1 MIGYMKKY
9 LTLKNL
15 GWLLT
20 GLVTFMLGMSGVS
33 KVMGTEEMIKNFTFM
48 NLLPYLALLGMVE
61 LAGVVMLIIP
71 KTSKYGAVLLSSYLS
86 GAVAIHLAMMGGT
99 GVMVPIFLG
108 LAVWTAHCLRSYS
121 TK

>member
-1 MIGYMKKY
+1 MKKY

-20 GLVTFMLGMSGVS
+20 VLVTFMLGMSEI
-33 KVMGTEEMIKNFTFM
+33 MGTEEMIKNFTFM
-48 NLLPYLALLGMVE
+48 NLLPYLALLGVVE
-61 LAGVVMLIIP
+61 LGGVILLIMP

-86 GAVAIHLAMMGGT
+86 GAAALHLAMMGGA
-99 GVMVPIFLG
+99 GVMTPIILG

>member
-1 MIGYMKKY
+1 MKKY

-20 GLVTFMLGMSGVS
+20 VLVTFMLGMSSVS
-33 KVMGTEEMIKNFTFM
+33 KIIGTQEMIANFTFM
-48 NLLPYLALLGMVE
+48 NLLPYLALLGVVE
-61 LAGVVMLIIP
+61 LGGVVLLIIP

-86 GAVAIHLAMMGGT
+86 GAAALHLAMMGGA
-99 GVMVPIFLG
+99 GVMTPIMLG